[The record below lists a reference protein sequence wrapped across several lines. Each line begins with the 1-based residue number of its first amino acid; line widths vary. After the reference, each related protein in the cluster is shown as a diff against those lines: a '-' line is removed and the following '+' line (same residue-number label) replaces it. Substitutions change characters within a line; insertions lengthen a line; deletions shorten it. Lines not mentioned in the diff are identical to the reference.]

1 MEPRLCPLR
10 PNHATVLR
18 HAMAKYLAVLSLI
31 LAACAGGPGGGVVA
45 GAGTSLPGAAATQAP
60 PSTTNTT
67 VAPPT
72 TTTSMNT
79 PTTLPPP
86 VAMISPTG
94 VPVRVVETNGLLHR
108 VLTPCGNEIYLA
120 DGTPLYGVQVVLDP
134 GHGGS
139 ADPGA
144 RAPTGLSED
153 DLNLKVVQATA
164 DVLGERGVSVVLTR
178 TGDYTSPLSVR
189 AALADAL
196 GADLMLSIHHNA
208 PTQGSASQPGIEV
221 FYQSGSPESKR
232 LGGLAWEYAMEALAA
247 FDINWVAAA
256 DAGVMTVLNTRG
268 IDAYGIIRHPD
279 TVTAL
284 IELGYIS
291 NRAEAELF
299 ATPEYVTA
307 ASTALADAITAYLE
321 TDQGGGGYVTGRVF
335 DPLPGVSRSV
345 CVDPPLRGQPSPSL
359 SRAWVE

>member
-1 MEPRLCPLR
+1 
-10 PNHATVLR
+10 
-18 HAMAKYLAVLSLI
+18 
-31 LAACAGGPGGGVVA
+31 
-45 GAGTSLPGAAATQAP
+45 
-60 PSTTNTT
+60 
-67 VAPPT
+67 
-72 TTTSMNT
+72 
-79 PTTLPPP
+79 
-86 VAMISPTG
+86 
-94 VPVRVVETNGLLHR
+94 VVETIGVLHK
-108 VLTPCGNEIYLA
+108 VLTPCGNEGYLA
-120 DGTPLYGVQVVLDP
+120 HGTPLYGVQVVLDP
-134 GHGGS
+134 GHGGP

-153 DLNLKVVQATA
+153 DLNLRVVQATA
-164 DVLGERGVSVVLTR
+164 EMLRERGVSVVLTR

-232 LGGLAWEYAMEALAA
+232 LGGLVWEYAMEALAA

-291 NRAEAELF
+291 NRPEAELF

-321 TDQGGGGYVTGRVF
+321 TGQAGDGYVAGRVF
-335 DPLPGVSRSV
+335 NPLPGVSRSV
-345 CVDPPLRGQPSPSL
+345 CVDPALRGQPTP
-359 SRAWVE
+359 